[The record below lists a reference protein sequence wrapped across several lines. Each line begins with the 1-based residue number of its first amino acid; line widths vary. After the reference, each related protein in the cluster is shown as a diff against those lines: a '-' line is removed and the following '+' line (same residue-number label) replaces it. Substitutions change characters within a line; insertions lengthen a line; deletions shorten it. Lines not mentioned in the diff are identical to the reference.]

1 MLTKSIY
8 KKMVSVLYSC
18 QGGIP
23 SFFRI
28 PKSKNKKDFY
38 RFFKKS
44 LDITNHL
51 CYTLVNVYLDER
63 KKLNILYLME
73 EDPMKKFLALCLAA
87 MMALASAS
95 LIAADD
101 GIMLI
106 SEAPAVAEEV
116 VVTGVKAP
124 ATTPLFGLLR
134 TVKVNV
140 EATEGGKVS
149 VPSKFVAA
157 LTSTRAFTVTPDE
170 SYEVADIIVNG
181 VSYGPAYKVV
191 LKNIAVNTDV
201 KVVFQQ
207 KLVEVFTPVYA
218 ETFDGETKW
227 VAGGHME
234 SAAAADGVLNAVSV
248 GGDPNINYPEAFGLN
263 CDDIDA
269 IRIKFTNNTDNTA
282 FQIFFTNEANPG
294 YSEAGSFKAT
304 SVIGENELVI
314 YTAGNDLWTGTLSNM
329 RIDLS
334 NGAGSFVVDSI
345 SFDTVTM
352 EVVK

>member
-1 MLTKSIY
+1 
-8 KKMVSVLYSC
+8 
-18 QGGIP
+18 
-23 SFFRI
+23 
-28 PKSKNKKDFY
+28 
-38 RFFKKS
+38 
-44 LDITNHL
+44 
-51 CYTLVNVYLDER
+51 
-63 KKLNILYLME
+63 
-73 EDPMKKFLALCLAA
+73 MKKFLALCLAA

-269 IRIKFTNNTDNTA
+269 IRIKLPTTPTTLHSRFSSPTKLTPVTAKLAPSELPPLLAKTNWLSTLQATICGPVLCPTCVSTCPTA
-282 FQIFFTNEANPG
+282 
-294 YSEAGSFKAT
+294 
-304 SVIGENELVI
+304 LVPSLL
-314 YTAGNDLWTGTLSNM
+314 TPSPSTPLPWKL
-329 RIDLS
+329 
-334 NGAGSFVVDSI
+334 
-345 SFDTVTM
+345 
-352 EVVK
+352 